1 MDKRFEGK
9 SPERIL
15 EMLTLEQ
22 KCGQLVSTGIGC
34 WEECETAM
42 EHHVGNLSVVYGH
55 DAESLSRFKADMER
69 LQREADIPFFI
80 GVDMET
86 GVGQTVHDRSIATEF
101 AEQMAIGAIADLKD
115 AERLAYEE
123 GRVVS
128 QQASYLGWNVCFGP
142 VVDVNINPEN
152 PITNIRSFGEDPD
165 IVAALAAAY
174 IKGLQSDGRLIGTA
188 KHFPGAGMQF
198 SDSHFALEKTR
209 TTKEEMENIHLKP
222 FKKAIEAGVGGLMC
236 NHAIYDMYDAENVA
250 TLSKA
255 VMTDLLR
262 GELGFEGVMYT
273 DAMGMAGMTE
283 SEKNGGNPHMGTI
296 RAITAGCDVI
306 LGPNDAWNAPAGLA
320 QAVRDGILDEE
331 IVNRAC
337 LRVLKQK
344 YALGLFSSEKR
355 ADVPKRDG
363 WAVAREIAKK
373 SVTLIRDRKNAVPAD
388 FEGKKVMVMEP
399 THPANR
405 LSFGLYSNMTL
416 IKETLAKY
424 VPQAQLALFA
434 PDATDEQI
442 ADLAKQ
448 AKDADIVV
456 FGTSFRSRSGQVGL
470 MTERQLEALKAVHS
484 ANPKM
489 IAVVSNPYV
498 ASQLPFVDEIV
509 CCYSTSSVAVEA
521 AVNVITGREK
531 ALGVLR
537 ETIPE
542 ELHNEVEIVFHG

>member
-9 SPERIL
+9 TPEQIL

-42 EHHVGNLSVVYGH
+42 EHHVGNLSVIYGH
-55 DAESLSRFKADMER
+55 DAEALARFKADMER

-128 QQASYLGWNVCFGP
+128 QQASYLGWNICFGP

-152 PITNIRSFGEDPD
+152 PITNIRAFGEDPD
-165 IVAALAAAY
+165 IVATLAAAY

-209 TTKEEMENIHLKP
+209 TTKDEMENIHLKP

-283 SEKNGGNPHMGTI
+283 SEKNCGNPHMGTI

-331 IVNRAC
+331 IVNKAC

-355 ADVPKRDG
+355 EDVPKRDG
-363 WAVAREIAKK
+363 WSVAREIAKK
-373 SVTLIRDRKNAVPAD
+373 SVTLIRDRKNAVPID

-442 ADLAKQ
+442 AELAKQ
-448 AKDADIVV
+448 AKAADIVV

-470 MTERQLEALKAVHS
+470 MTKRQLDALKAVHA
-484 ANPKM
+484 ANPNM

-521 AVNVITGREK
+521 AVDVITGKEK

-542 ELHNEVEIVFHG
+542 EMHNEVEIVFHG

>member
-9 SPERIL
+9 TPEQIL
-15 EMLTLEQ
+15 DLLTLEQ

-42 EHHVGNLSVVYGH
+42 AHNVGNVSCIYGH
-55 DAESLSRFKADMER
+55 DAESLARFKEDMVR

-86 GVGQTVHDRSIATEF
+86 GVGQTVHEKSIATEF
-101 AEQMAIGAIADLKD
+101 AEQMAIGAIADLED
-115 AERLAYEE
+115 AKRLAYEE
-123 GRVVS
+123 GKIVS

-165 IVAALAAAY
+165 IVAELATAY
-174 IKGLQSDGRLIGTA
+174 IRGLQSDGRLIGTA

-198 SDSHFALEKTR
+198 ADSHFALEKTK
-209 TTKEEMENIHLKP
+209 TTKEEMDNIHLKP
-222 FKKAIEAGVGGLMC
+222 FKKAIEAGVGGMMC

-283 SEKNGGNPHMGTI
+283 SERNGGNPHMGTI
-296 RAITAGCDVI
+296 RAIAAGCDVI
-306 LGPNDAWNAPAGLA
+306 LGPNDAWNAPAGIA

-331 IVNRAC
+331 IVNKAC

-355 ADVPKRDG
+355 EDVPKRDG

-373 SVTLIRDRKNAVPAD
+373 SVTLMRNRKNAIPFD
-388 FEGKKVMVMEP
+388 FEGKKVIVLEP

-405 LSFGLYSNMTL
+405 LSFGLYTNMTL
-416 IKETLAKY
+416 IKETLAQY
-424 VPQAQLALFA
+424 VPQAQLTLFS
-434 PDATDEQI
+434 PDASDEQI
-442 ADLAKQ
+442 AEIAAQ
-448 AKDADIVV
+448 AKEADVVV

-470 MTERQLEALKAVHS
+470 LTDRQLAALKAVHDV
-484 ANPKM
+484 NPNM

-498 ASQLPFVDEIV
+498 VSQLPFIDEAI

-521 AVNVITGREK
+521 AVNVLIGKEK

-542 ELHNEVEIVFHG
+542 EMHNEVEIVFHG

>member
-9 SPERIL
+9 TPEQIL

-42 EHHVGNLSVVYGH
+42 EHHVGNLSVIYGH
-55 DAESLSRFKADMER
+55 DAEALARFKADMER

-128 QQASYLGWNVCFGP
+128 QQASYLGWNICFGP
-142 VVDVNINPEN
+142 VVDVNEN

-165 IVAALAAAY
+165 IVATLAAAY

-283 SEKNGGNPHMGTI
+283 SEKNCGNPHMGTI

-331 IVNRAC
+331 IVNKAC

-355 ADVPKRDG
+355 EDVPKRDG
-363 WAVAREIAKK
+363 WSVAREIAKK
-373 SVTLIRDRKNAVPAD
+373 SVTLIRDRKNAVPID

-442 ADLAKQ
+442 AELAKQ
-448 AKDADIVV
+448 AKAADIVV

-470 MTERQLEALKAVHS
+470 MTKRQLDALKAVHA
-484 ANPKM
+484 ANPNM

-521 AVNVITGREK
+521 AVDVIIGKEK

-542 ELHNEVEIVFHG
+542 EMHNEVEIVFHG

>member
-1 MDKRFEGK
+1 MDKRFEDK
-9 SPERIL
+9 TPEQIL

-42 EHHVGNLSVVYGH
+42 EHHVGNLSVIYGH
-55 DAESLSRFKADMER
+55 DAEALARFKADMER

-128 QQASYLGWNVCFGP
+128 QQASYLGWNICFGP

-165 IVAALAAAY
+165 IVATLAAAY

-283 SEKNGGNPHMGTI
+283 TEKNCGNPHMGTI

-331 IVNRAC
+331 IVNKAC

-355 ADVPKRDG
+355 EDVPKRDG
-363 WAVAREIAKK
+363 WSVAREIAKK
-373 SVTLIRDRKNAVPAD
+373 SVTLIRDRKNAVPID

-442 ADLAKQ
+442 AELAKQ
-448 AKDADIVV
+448 AKAADIVV
-456 FGTSFRSRSGQVGL
+456 FGTSLRSRSGQVGL
-470 MTERQLEALKAVHS
+470 MTKRQLDALKAVHA
-484 ANPKM
+484 ANPNM

-521 AVNVITGREK
+521 AVDVIIGKEK

-542 ELHNEVEIVFHG
+542 EMHNEVEIVFHG

>member
-9 SPERIL
+9 TPEQIL

-42 EHHVGNLSVVYGH
+42 EHHVGNLSVIYGH
-55 DAESLSRFKADMER
+55 DAEALARFKADMER

-128 QQASYLGWNVCFGP
+128 QQASYLGWNICFGP

-165 IVAALAAAY
+165 IVATLAAAY

-283 SEKNGGNPHMGTI
+283 SEKNCGNPHMGTI

-331 IVNRAC
+331 IVNKAC

-355 ADVPKRDG
+355 EDVPKRDG
-363 WAVAREIAKK
+363 WSVAREIAKK
-373 SVTLIRDRKNAVPAD
+373 SVTLIRDRKNAVPID

-442 ADLAKQ
+442 AELAKQ
-448 AKDADIVV
+448 AKAADIVV

-470 MTERQLEALKAVHS
+470 MTKRQLDALKAVH
-484 ANPKM
+484 AVNPNM

-521 AVNVITGREK
+521 AVDVIIGKEK

-542 ELHNEVEIVFHG
+542 EMHNEVEIVFHG

>member
-9 SPERIL
+9 TPEQIL

-42 EHHVGNLSVVYGH
+42 EHHVGNLSVIYGH
-55 DAESLSRFKADMER
+55 DAEALARFKADMER

-128 QQASYLGWNVCFGP
+128 QQASYLGWNICFGP

-165 IVAALAAAY
+165 IVATLAAAY

-188 KHFPGAGMQF
+188 KHCPGAGMQF

-283 SEKNGGNPHMGTI
+283 SEKNCGNLHMGTI

-331 IVNRAC
+331 IVNKAC

-355 ADVPKRDG
+355 EDVPKRDG
-363 WAVAREIAKK
+363 WSVAREIAKK
-373 SVTLIRDRKNAVPAD
+373 SVTLIRDRKNAVPID
-388 FEGKKVMVMEP
+388 FEGKRVMVMEP

-442 ADLAKQ
+442 AELAKQ
-448 AKDADIVV
+448 AKAADIVV

-470 MTERQLEALKAVHS
+470 MTKRQLDALKAVHA
-484 ANPKM
+484 ANPNM

-521 AVNVITGREK
+521 AVDVIIGKEK

-542 ELHNEVEIVFHG
+542 EMHNEVEIVFHG

>member
-9 SPERIL
+9 TPEQIL

-42 EHHVGNLSVVYGH
+42 EHHVGNLSVIYGH
-55 DAESLSRFKADMER
+55 DAEALARFKADMER

-128 QQASYLGWNVCFGP
+128 QQASYLGWNICFGP

-165 IVAALAAAY
+165 IVATLAAAY

-250 TLSKA
+250 TLSRA

-283 SEKNGGNPHMGTI
+283 SEKNCGNPHMGTI

-373 SVTLIRDRKNAVPAD
+373 SVTLIRDRKNAIPAD

-442 ADLAKQ
+442 AELAKQ
-448 AKDADIVV
+448 AKAADIVV

-470 MTERQLEALKAVHS
+470 MTERQLDALKAVHA
-484 ANPKM
+484 ANPNM

-521 AVNVITGREK
+521 AVDVIIGKEK

-542 ELHNEVEIVFHG
+542 AMHNEVEIVFHG

>member
-9 SPERIL
+9 TPEQIL

-22 KCGQLVSTGIGC
+22 KCGQLVSIGIGC

-42 EHHVGNLSVVYGH
+42 EHHVGNLSVIYGH
-55 DAESLSRFKADMER
+55 DAEALARFKADMER

-128 QQASYLGWNVCFGP
+128 QQASYLGWNICFGP

-165 IVAALAAAY
+165 IVATLAAAY

-283 SEKNGGNPHMGTI
+283 SEKNCVNPHMGTI

-331 IVNRAC
+331 IVNKAC

-355 ADVPKRDG
+355 EDVPKRDG
-363 WAVAREIAKK
+363 WSVAREIAKK
-373 SVTLIRDRKNAVPAD
+373 SVTLIRDRKNAVPID
-388 FEGKKVMVMEP
+388 FEGKKVMIMEP

-442 ADLAKQ
+442 AELAKQ
-448 AKDADIVV
+448 AKAADIVV

-470 MTERQLEALKAVHS
+470 MTKRQLDALKAVHA
-484 ANPKM
+484 ANPNM

-521 AVNVITGREK
+521 AVDVITGKEK

-542 ELHNEVEIVFHG
+542 EMHNEVEIVFHG

>member
-9 SPERIL
+9 TPEQIL

-42 EHHVGNLSVVYGH
+42 EHHVGNLSVIYGH
-55 DAESLSRFKADMER
+55 DAEALARFKADMER

-128 QQASYLGWNVCFGP
+128 QQASYLGWNICFGP

-165 IVAALAAAY
+165 IVATLAAAY

-250 TLSKA
+250 TLSRA

-283 SEKNGGNPHMGTI
+283 SEKNCGNPHRGTI

-331 IVNRAC
+331 IVNKAC

-355 ADVPKRDG
+355 EDVPKRDG
-363 WAVAREIAKK
+363 WSVAREIAKK
-373 SVTLIRDRKNAVPAD
+373 SVTLIRDRKNAVPID

-442 ADLAKQ
+442 AELAKQ
-448 AKDADIVV
+448 AKAADIVV

-470 MTERQLEALKAVHS
+470 MTERQLDALKAVHA
-484 ANPKM
+484 ANPNM

-521 AVNVITGREK
+521 AVDVIIGKEK

-542 ELHNEVEIVFHG
+542 AMHNEVEIVFHG

>member
-9 SPERIL
+9 TPEQIL

-42 EHHVGNLSVVYGH
+42 EHHVGNLSVIYGH
-55 DAESLSRFKADMER
+55 DAEALARFKADMER

-128 QQASYLGWNVCFGP
+128 QQASYLGWNICFGP

-165 IVAALAAAY
+165 IVATLAAAY

-283 SEKNGGNPHMGTI
+283 SEKNCGNPHMGTI

-331 IVNRAC
+331 IVNKAC

-373 SVTLIRDRKNAVPAD
+373 SVTLIRDRKNAVPTD
-388 FEGKKVMVMEP
+388 FDGKKVMVMEP

-442 ADLAKQ
+442 AELAKQ

-470 MTERQLEALKAVHS
+470 MTKRQLDALKDVHA
-484 ANPKM
+484 ANPNM

-521 AVNVITGREK
+521 AVDVIIGKEK

-542 ELHNEVEIVFHG
+542 EMHNEVEIVFHG